1 MARFIAVMFKHIPV
15 RLAILASLSALLVN
29 ACKTTDDKQRGDLIS
44 IDCKTTPP
52 VRTDLEEDGK
62 TILAQGPV
70 DLGGEPCDK
79 VAASPKLRLG
89 TVKNGKWS
97 MYQNGKVFQ
106 TGAYAAGKKEGR
118 WEVVSVNNNLVRV
131 SNYVA
136 GELDGEDLINFD
148 KPEAIWKSKTTYQK
162 GLKNGAFTARTTPEA
177 KCITEGNYRAD
188 QKNGRWRECKMHD
201 ATKTDYLAFE
211 GSYVEGMRSGPVKY
225 FYPDAKTESQGS
237 ILADTEC
244 TKKVEERYAE
254 KFKDKEPGKDDKDER
269 QRQLTACEKL
279 IGAWIF
285 YNPDGSKRAEGSY
298 DDGKKNGTWNEYY
311 RTGTR
316 LGIGKYDKGKR
327 MDWTF
332 FDKSGS
338 KILDADFAGNPLM
351 PKTVQIYA
359 HGRLVGGGGV
369 AMGTVKYTPDK
380 DALEIQ
386 EFSKKGEWTEY
397 HSNGKISGKG
407 PYSMN
412 KRSGAWQLFDEN
424 GQLIAEGSYNMDKK
438 HGDWREMKDGQF
450 VTIKYFM
457 GKVNTIGK

>member
-1 MARFIAVMFKHIPV
+1 MPDVIAVMQKHMAPILFT
-15 RLAILASLSALLVN
+15 LAAAFLLAG
-29 ACKTTDDKQRGDLIS
+29 CKTTDNKEKGDLVS

-52 VRTDLEEDGK
+52 TRTDFEDDGK

-79 VAASPKLRLG
+79 VAASPKLRVG

-97 MYQNGKVFQ
+97 MYQNGKMFQ
-106 TGAYAAGKKEGR
+106 TGSYTAGKKTGR
-118 WEVVSVNNNLVRV
+118 WEVLSVNNNLVRV
-131 SNYVA
+131 SNYIA

-148 KPEAIWKSKTTYQK
+148 KPEAIWKSKTNYQK
-162 GLKNGAFTARTTPEA
+162 GLKNGPYSARTTPEA
-177 KCITEGNYRAD
+177 KCITEGAYKAD
-188 QKNGRWRECKMHD
+188 QKSGKWRECKMHD
-201 ATKTDYLAFE
+201 ATKTEYLAFE

-244 TKKVEERYAE
+244 TKKVEERFNE
-254 KFKDKEPGKDDKDER
+254 KFKDKEPGKDDRLEK

-279 IGAWIF
+279 IGAWVF
-285 YNPDGSKRAEGSY
+285 YNPDGSKRAEGGY
-298 DDGKKNGTWNEYY
+298 DDGKKTGTWNEYY
-311 RTGTR
+311 RTGAK
-316 LGIGKYDKGKR
+316 LGVGKYEKGRR

-332 FDKSGS
+332 FDKGGS

-351 PKTVQIYA
+351 PKTVQVYA
-359 HGRLVGGGGV
+359 HGRLVSGGGV

-386 EFSKKGEWTEY
+386 EFSKKGEWIEY

-407 PYSMN
+407 TYSMN

-450 VTIKYFM
+450 VTTKYFM